1 MTQPIDPDEAADRRD
16 PDTTV
21 SEDSERNRGLQQ
33 RREAAEELR
42 RTSLAA
48 DPSRGRR
55 QSVFYIGA
63 GVMLAVCALAIV
75 LMKQAPAP
83 VVHEEK
89 PKIHEDAPSPGKLAD
104 TPAPQPIPVSSVASG
119 KPMPTLSSTPGD
131 AAADAA
137 ERAERES
144 RRVAAEAKRRKEEE
158 MRQARIRSAI
168 FAPDAG
174 GQVAD
179 VAGEEG
185 SAGGGL
191 ASAGGGSAGGPVSAQ
206 HGQGLTDANSL
217 FARAVADSDDAPAK
231 ATRITNRQCK
241 IEPGYILEGH
251 LIPRIVSDLPGAI
264 AVMLDRDAFGEEGRI
279 PLLPWG
285 TRITGQPNSTVR
297 KGQDRTFI
305 ATATAYRPD
314 GVKIRLN
321 SPVADQLGSA
331 GLDGDVDNHF
341 GQILGMSAVL
351 SLLGAG
357 ASNVGASTSNGA
369 NSASVYRDNVQQS
382 LAQSSQQLLGGYAAI
397 QPTITNPQGSR
408 VRIQV
413 EHELDFS
420 DYCKPA
426 SQEIE

>member
-1 MTQPIDPDEAADRRD
+1 LTPPTDPADATDRSAAS
-16 PDTTV
+16 TSA
-21 SEDSERNRGLQQ
+21 SEDSERNIERQH
-33 RREAAEELR
+33 RREAARDMR
-42 RTSLAA
+42 RTLLAG

-55 QSVFYIGA
+55 QSIFYIGA
-63 GVMLAVCALAIV
+63 GVMLVACAAAIV

-83 VVHEEK
+83 AAHEEK
-89 PKIHEDAPSPGKLAD
+89 PKIHEDAPTPGKLAD
-104 TPAPQPIPVSSVASG
+104 TTATQPIPVASDRPAPVAS
-119 KPMPTLSSTPGD
+119 STDPD
-131 AAADAA
+131 AAAAA
-137 ERAERES
+137 AARAEEER
-144 RRVAAEAKRRKEEE
+144 RRVAAEVKRRKEEE

-174 GQVAD
+174 GQTAD
-179 VAGEEG
+179 AVGEDG
-185 SAGGGL
+185 GAGGSL
-191 ASAGGGSAGGPVSAQ
+191 APASGVQVSTR

-217 FARAVADSDDAPAK
+217 FARAVADGEDSPAK
-231 ATRITNRQCK
+231 ATKIANRRCK

-251 LIPRIVSDLPGAI
+251 LIPRIVSDLPGSIAI
-264 AVMLDRDAFGEEGRI
+264 MLDRDAYGEEGRI

-321 SPVADQLGSA
+321 SPVADQLGST
-331 GLDGDVDNHF
+331 GLDGDVNNHF

-369 NSASVYRDNVQQS
+369 NPASVYRDNVQSS
-382 LAQSSQQLLGGYAAI
+382 LAQSSQQLLSGYAAI
-397 QPTITNPQGSR
+397 PPTITNAQGSR

-413 EHELDFS
+413 EQELDFS
-420 DYCKPA
+420 DYCRPA
-426 SQEIE
+426 DAGE